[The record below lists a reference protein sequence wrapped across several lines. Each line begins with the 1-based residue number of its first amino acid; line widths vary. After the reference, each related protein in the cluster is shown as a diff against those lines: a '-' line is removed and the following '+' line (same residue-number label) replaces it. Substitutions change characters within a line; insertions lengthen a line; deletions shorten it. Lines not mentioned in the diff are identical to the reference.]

1 VGVEP
6 IAASAARLGGISL
19 LRLQSDERLA
29 QLAAKGSDDAF
40 EALVR
45 RHRRSLVRASRRIL
59 PDDRGEDAV
68 QQALLDAHQ
77 ALRRKGTPER
87 FEPWLHRIAI
97 NAALKV
103 ARKDREEPSI
113 EIDEERV
120 DGVAGPEQVRER
132 RERLGRT
139 VGAIAALPPQQRRAL
154 VLRELEG
161 RSHAEIA
168 RELGLSGGAV
178 RQLIHRARDSVRSGA
193 SALVPP
199 ALVLRMLAAG
209 GGAPPMGEVA
219 AGGGGG
225 AIAAKVAVAALV
237 TGGFAGGVALEE
249 RVSRDGSGGT
259 AEARESGRGPEARTA
274 TAAGDDSSGR
284 TFAASDAGR
293 GGEGSERSGPN
304 RGPDGDDRGSSGPG
318 SGRSD
323 DNSGPGSGGSD
334 DHGGGDGDQLVDA
347 TEIDD
352 SSGSGSSGSGSSGSV
367 SSGSGSVSS
376 GSGSGSS
383 GSGSG
388 SSGSGSGSSFSGS
401 GVSGGGSVA
410 PEDALSL
417 DSSGSGSSG
426 SVSSGSGSSGS
437 GSGDLDD

>member
-59 PDDRGEDAV
+59 PDDGAEDAV

-77 ALRRKGTPER
+77 ALRRNGAPER
-87 FEPWLHRIAI
+87 FEAWLHRIAI
-97 NAALKV
+97 NSALKV
-103 ARKDREEPSI
+103 ARKDRDEPSI

-139 VGAIAALPPQQRRAL
+139 VGAISALPARQRRAL

-199 ALVLRMLAAG
+199 ALVLRMLAASG
-209 GGAPPMGEVA
+209 STPPIGEVA

-249 RVSRDGSGGT
+249 KVNRDGSSGT
-259 AEARESGRGPEARTA
+259 AEARESGRGSEAGTA
-274 TAAGDDSSGR
+274 TAAGDDNSGR

-293 GGEGSERSGPN
+293 DGEGSERSGPN

-323 DNSGPGSGGSD
+323 DNSGPGSGGS
-334 DHGGGDGDQLVDA
+334 GGGDEFDDA
-347 TEIDD
+347 PEIDDD
-352 SSGSGSSGSGSSGSV
+352 SSGRGSSGSGS
-367 SSGSGSVSS
+367 
-376 GSGSGSS
+376 SGSGSS

-388 SSGSGSGSSFSGS
+388 SSGSGSG
-401 GVSGGGSVA
+401 VSGGGSLPSEGAVISA
-410 PEDALSL
+410 D
-417 DSSGSGSSG
+417 DSSGSG
-426 SVSSGSGSSGS
+426 SSGSGSSGS
-437 GSGDLDD
+437 GSGDLDGD

>member
-59 PDDRGEDAV
+59 PDDRAEDAV

-77 ALRRKGTPER
+77 ALRRNGAPER
-87 FEPWLHRIAI
+87 FEAWLHRIAI
-97 NAALKV
+97 NSALKV
-103 ARKDREEPSI
+103 VRKDRDEPSI

-120 DGVAGPEQVRER
+120 DGVAGPEQVREQ
-132 RERLGRT
+132 RERLGHT
-139 VGAIAALPPQQRRAL
+139 VGAISALPAQQRRAL

-209 GGAPPMGEVA
+209 GSAPPIGEVA

-249 RVSRDGSGGT
+249 KVSRDGSGGT
-259 AEARESGRGPEARTA
+259 AEARESGRGPEAGTA
-274 TAAGDDSSGR
+274 TAAGNDSSGR

-293 GGEGSERSGPN
+293 GGGSERSGPN

-318 SGRSD
+318 SGRSG
-323 DNSGPGSGGSD
+323 DNSGPGSSGSD
-334 DHGGGDGDQLVDA
+334 GGDDFDDA
-347 TEIDD
+347 PEIDD
-352 SSGSGSSGSGSSGSV
+352 SSGSGSSGSGSSISGS
-367 SSGSGSVSS
+367 SDSGSGS
-376 GSGSGSS
+376 SGSGSS

-388 SSGSGSGSSFSGS
+388 ISGGGAVVSGGAVTPADGDSSGS
-401 GVSGGGSVA
+401 
-410 PEDALSL
+410 
-417 DSSGSGSSG
+417 DSSGSGT
-426 SVSSGSGSSGS
+426 SGSGSSGS
-437 GSGDLDD
+437 GSGDLDGD

>member
-1 VGVEP
+1 MGVEP

-45 RHRRSLVRASRRIL
+45 RHRRSLVRAARRIL
-59 PDDRGEDAV
+59 PDDRAEDAV

-77 ALRRKGTPER
+77 ALRRNGAPER
-87 FEPWLHRIAI
+87 FEPWVHRIAI
-97 NAALKV
+97 NSALKV
-103 ARKDREEPSI
+103 ARKDGDEPSI

-139 VGAIAALPPQQRRAL
+139 VGAISALPARQRRAL

-209 GGAPPMGEVA
+209 GSAPPIGEVA
-219 AGGGGG
+219 AGGAGG

-249 RVSRDGSGGT
+249 KVNRDGSGGT
-259 AEARESGRGPEARTA
+259 AEARESGGGSKAGTG

-323 DNSGPGSGGSD
+323 DNSGPGSSGSD
-334 DHGGGDGDQLVDA
+334 DHGDGDQLDGA
-347 TEIDD
+347 TEIDGGLERERVERIGLERLGVVGERLGVVGERLGVVGERLGVER
-352 SSGSGSSGSGSSGSV
+352 SGRG
-367 SSGSGSVSS
+367 
-376 GSGSGSS
+376 
-383 GSGSG
+383 
-388 SSGSGSGSSFSGS
+388 SGS

-410 PEDALSL
+410 SEDALSL

>member
-40 EALVR
+40 EALVC
-45 RHRRSLVRASRRIL
+45 RHRRSLVRATRRIL
-59 PDDRGEDAV
+59 PDDGAEDAV

-77 ALRRKGTPER
+77 ALRRNGAPER
-87 FEPWLHRIAI
+87 FEAWLHRIAI

-103 ARKDREEPSI
+103 VRKDRDEPSI

-120 DGVAGPEQVRER
+120 DGVAGPEQVREQ
-132 RERLGRT
+132 RERLGHT
-139 VGAIAALPPQQRRAL
+139 VGAISALPAQQRRAL

-209 GGAPPMGEVA
+209 GSAPPIGEAA

-249 RVSRDGSGGT
+249 RISRDGSGGT
-259 AEARESGRGPEARTA
+259 AEARESGGGSEASTA
-274 TAAGDDSSGR
+274 TAAGNDSSGR

-323 DNSGPGSGGSD
+323 DNSGPGSSD
-334 DHGGGDGDQLVDA
+334 SDGGGDQLDDA
-347 TEIDD
+347 TEIDDD
-352 SSGSGSSGSGSSGSV
+352 SSGSGSSGSGSSGSR
-367 SSGSGSVSS
+367 SSGSSS
-376 GSGSGSS
+376 GSSGSSSGSS

-388 SSGSGSGSSFSGS
+388 
-401 GVSGGGSVA
+401 VSGGGAVVSGGAVTPA
-410 PEDALSL
+410 DG

-426 SVSSGSGSSGS
+426 SGSSGSGSSGS
-437 GSGDLDD
+437 GSGDLDSD

>member
-1 VGVEP
+1 LGVEP

-45 RHRRSLVRASRRIL
+45 RHRRSLVRATRRIL
-59 PDDRGEDAV
+59 PDDGAEDAV

-77 ALRRKGTPER
+77 ALRRNGAPER
-87 FEPWLHRIAI
+87 FEAWLHRIAI
-97 NAALKV
+97 NSALKV
-103 ARKDREEPSI
+103 ARKDRDEPSI

-132 RERLGRT
+132 RERLRRT
-139 VGAIAALPPQQRRAL
+139 VGAISALPARQRRAL

-209 GGAPPMGEVA
+209 GSAPPIGEVA

-249 RVSRDGSGGT
+249 NVSRDGSSGT
-259 AEARESGRGPEARTA
+259 AEARESGGGSEAGA
-274 TAAGDDSSGR
+274 GTAAGDDGAGR

-304 RGPDGDDRGSSGPG
+304 PGPDGDDRGSSGPG

-334 DHGGGDGDQLVDA
+334 GDGDGDQLDDA

-352 SSGSGSSGSGSSGSV
+352 SSGSGSSGSGSSE
-367 SSGSGSVSS
+367 SGSG
-376 GSGSGSS
+376 
-383 GSGSG
+383 
-388 SSGSGSGSSFSGS
+388 
-401 GVSGGGSVA
+401 
-410 PEDALSL
+410 
-417 DSSGSGSSG
+417 
-426 SVSSGSGSSGS
+426 SSGSGSSGS
-437 GSGDLDD
+437 GSGVSGGGSLSSGGAVTSADDSSGSGSSGSGSSEGGSGDLDGD

>member
-1 VGVEP
+1 MGVEP

-45 RHRRSLVRASRRIL
+45 RHRRSLVRASLRIL
-59 PDDRGEDAV
+59 PDDRAEDAV

-77 ALRRKGTPER
+77 ALRRNGAPER
-87 FEPWLHRIAI
+87 FEAWLHRIAI

-103 ARKDREEPSI
+103 VRKDGDEPSI

-120 DGVAGPEQVRER
+120 DGVAGPEQVREQ
-132 RERLGRT
+132 RERLGHT
-139 VGAIAALPPQQRRAL
+139 VGAISALPAQQRRAL

-209 GGAPPMGEVA
+209 GSAPPIGEAA

-259 AEARESGRGPEARTA
+259 AEARESGGGSEASTG
-274 TAAGDDSSGR
+274 AAVGDDSSGR

-293 GGEGSERSGPN
+293 GGGSERSGPN

-318 SGRSD
+318 SGRSG
-323 DNSGPGSGGSD
+323 DNSGAGSSGSDGGDDFDDAPEIDDDSSGSGSSGSGSGISGSSD
-334 DHGGGDGDQLVDA
+334 SGSGSSGSGSSGSGSGVSGGGAVVSGGAVTPADG
-347 TEIDD
+347 D
-352 SSGSGSSGSGSSGSV
+352 SSGSGSSGSGSSGS
-367 SSGSGSVSS
+367 
-376 GSGSGSS
+376 
-383 GSGSG
+383 
-388 SSGSGSGSSFSGS
+388 
-401 GVSGGGSVA
+401 
-410 PEDALSL
+410 
-417 DSSGSGSSG
+417 
-426 SVSSGSGSSGS
+426 GSSGS
-437 GSGDLDD
+437 GSGDLDSD

>member
-45 RHRRSLVRASRRIL
+45 RHRRSLVRASGRIL
-59 PDDRGEDAV
+59 PDDRAEDAV

-77 ALRRKGTPER
+77 ALRGNGAPER

-97 NAALKV
+97 NAALKIV
-103 ARKDREEPSI
+103 RKDRDEPSI

-139 VGAIAALPPQQRRAL
+139 VGAISALPARQRRAL

-209 GGAPPMGEVA
+209 GSAPPIGEVA

-249 RVSRDGSGGT
+249 KANRDGSRGT
-259 AEARESGRGPEARTA
+259 AEARETGGGSPAGARTA
-274 TAAGDDSSGR
+274 TGDDSSGR
-284 TFAASDAGR
+284 RFAVSDAGR

-323 DNSGPGSGGSD
+323 DNSGPGSSGSHD
-334 DHGGGDGDQLVDA
+334 GGGDGDQLDDA
-347 TEIDD
+347 TEIDDD
-352 SSGSGSSGSGSSGSV
+352 SSGSGSSGLGSSISGSSGS
-367 SSGSGSVSS
+367 GSEPS

-388 SSGSGSGSSFSGS
+388 
-401 GVSGGGSVA
+401 VSGGGSVA
-410 PEDALSL
+410 SGGAAPPPDG
-417 DSSGSGSSG
+417 DSSGSGSSE
-426 SVSSGSGSSGS
+426 SSGSGSSGS
-437 GSGDLDD
+437 GSGDLDSI

>member
-1 VGVEP
+1 LGVEP

-45 RHRRSLVRASRRIL
+45 RHRRSLVRATRRIL
-59 PDDRGEDAV
+59 PDDGAEDAV

-77 ALRRKGTPER
+77 ALRRNGAPER
-87 FEPWLHRIAI
+87 FEAWLHRIAI
-97 NAALKV
+97 NSALKV
-103 ARKDREEPSI
+103 ARKDRDEPSI

-132 RERLGRT
+132 RERLRRT
-139 VGAIAALPPQQRRAL
+139 VGAISALPARQRRAL

-209 GGAPPMGEVA
+209 GSAPPIGEVA

-249 RVSRDGSGGT
+249 KVSRDGSSGT
-259 AEARESGRGPEARTA
+259 AEARESGGGSEAGA
-274 TAAGDDSSGR
+274 GTAAGDDGAGR

-304 RGPDGDDRGSSGPG
+304 PGPDGDDRGSSGPG

-334 DHGGGDGDQLVDA
+334 GDGDGDQLDDA

-352 SSGSGSSGSGSSGSV
+352 SSGSGSSGSGSSE
-367 SSGSGSVSS
+367 SGSG
-376 GSGSGSS
+376 
-383 GSGSG
+383 
-388 SSGSGSGSSFSGS
+388 
-401 GVSGGGSVA
+401 
-410 PEDALSL
+410 
-417 DSSGSGSSG
+417 
-426 SVSSGSGSSGS
+426 SSGSGSSGS
-437 GSGDLDD
+437 GSGVSGGGSLSSGGAVTSADDSSGSGSSGSGSSESGSGDLDGD

>member
-6 IAASAARLGGISL
+6 IAASAARLGGIWL

-45 RHRRSLVRASRRIL
+45 RHRQSLVRASRRIL
-59 PDDRGEDAV
+59 PDDRAEDAV

-77 ALRRKGTPER
+77 ALRRNGPPER
-87 FEPWLHRIAI
+87 FEQWLHRIAI
-97 NAALKV
+97 NSALKV
-103 ARKDREEPSI
+103 ARKDRDEPSI

-120 DGVAGPEQVRER
+120 DRVAGPEQVRER

-139 VGAIAALPPQQRRAL
+139 VGAISALPPRQRRAL

-168 RELGLSGGAV
+168 RELGLSSGAV

-209 GGAPPMGEVA
+209 GNAPPIGEVA

-225 AIAAKVAVAALV
+225 AIAAKVAVAAVV

-249 RVSRDGSGGT
+249 KVNRDGSGST
-259 AEARESGRGPEARTA
+259 AEARESGGGSEAATA

-284 TFAASDAGR
+284 TFAVSGAGR
-293 GGEGSERSGPN
+293 GGDGSERSGPN
-304 RGPDGDDRGSSGPG
+304 PGPDGNDRGSSGPG

-323 DNSGPGSGGSD
+323 DSSGPGSHGSD
-334 DHGGGDGDQLVDA
+334 NHGDDDA
-347 TEIDD
+347 DELDDAPEIDDD
-352 SSGSGSSGSGSSGSV
+352 SSGSGSSETDS
-367 SSGSGSVSS
+367 
-376 GSGSGSS
+376 SGSGSS

-388 SSGSGSGSSFSGS
+388 SSGSGSGSSVSGSSGSGS
-401 GVSGGGSVA
+401 GVSGGGSV
-410 PEDALSL
+410 PSVPPGG
-417 DSSGSGSSG
+417 DSSGSSSSG
-426 SVSSGSGSSGS
+426 SGSSGSGSSGS
-437 GSGDLDD
+437 GSGDLDDD

>member
-1 VGVEP
+1 VEP

-59 PDDRGEDAV
+59 PDDGAEDAV

-77 ALRRKGTPER
+77 ALLRNGAPER

-97 NAALKV
+97 NSALKV
-103 ARKDREEPSI
+103 ARRDRDEPAI

-120 DGVAGPEQVRER
+120 EGVAGPEQVRER

-139 VGAIAALPPQQRRAL
+139 VGAISALPERQRRAL

-209 GGAPPMGEVA
+209 GSAPPIGEVA
-219 AGGGGG
+219 AGGGGT
-225 AIAAKVAVAALV
+225 AVAAKVAIAALV

-249 RVSRDGSGGT
+249 KVDRDGSRGT
-259 AEARESGRGPEARTA
+259 AEAREAGGGSEAGGT
-274 TAAGDDSSGR
+274 TAASGGGSGG
-284 TFAASDAGR
+284 TLAASGAGHDS
-293 GGEGSERSGPN
+293 EGSERSGPN
-304 RGPDGDDRGSSGPG
+304 RGPDGGDRGSSGPG

-323 DNSGPGSGGSD
+323 DNSGPGSHGDDNSGDDVDSEVELDDDSSGS
-334 DHGGGDGDQLVDA
+334 GSSGSGSSVS
-347 TEIDD
+347 D
-352 SSGSGSSGSGSSGSV
+352 SSGSGSSGSGSSGST
-367 SSGSGSVSS
+367 
-376 GSGSGSS
+376 
-383 GSGSG
+383 
-388 SSGSGSGSSFSGS
+388 
-401 GVSGGGSVA
+401 
-410 PEDALSL
+410 
-417 DSSGSGSSG
+417 
-426 SVSSGSGSSGS
+426 SSGSGSSGS
-437 GSGDLDD
+437 GLSGGGSVLSGDALPADSSGSIASGSDSSGSDSSGSGSSGGD

>member
-59 PDDRGEDAV
+59 PDDGAEDAV

-77 ALRRKGTPER
+77 ALRRNGAPER
-87 FEPWLHRIAI
+87 FEAWLHRIAI
-97 NAALKV
+97 NSALNV
-103 ARKDREEPSI
+103 VRKDRDEPSI

-120 DGVAGPEQVRER
+120 DGVAGPEDVREQ
-132 RERLGRT
+132 RERLRHT
-139 VGAIAALPPQQRRAL
+139 VGAISALPARQRRAL

-161 RSHAEIA
+161 RSHSEIA

-199 ALVLRMLAAG
+199 ALVLRMLAASG
-209 GGAPPMGEVA
+209 SAPPIGDVA

-237 TGGFAGGVALEE
+237 TGGFASGVALEE
-249 RVSRDGSGGT
+249 RVNRDGSGGT
-259 AEARESGRGPEARTA
+259 AEARESGGGSEAGA
-274 TAAGDDSSGR
+274 GAAVGDDSSGR

-323 DNSGPGSGGSD
+323 DNSGPGSSGSD
-334 DHGGGDGDQLVDA
+334 GGGDGDQFDDA
-347 TEIDD
+347 PEIDDD
-352 SSGSGSSGSGSSGSV
+352 SSGSGSSVSGSSGSGL
-367 SSGSGSVSS
+367 SGSGSGSS
-376 GSGSGSS
+376 ESGSGSS

-388 SSGSGSGSSFSGS
+388 SSGSGSG
-401 GVSGGGSVA
+401 VSGGASVA
-410 PEDALSL
+410 SEDALPL

-426 SVSSGSGSSGS
+426 SVSSGSGTSGSGSAGS
-437 GSGDLDD
+437 GSGDLDGD

>member
-1 VGVEP
+1 LGVEP

-45 RHRRSLVRASRRIL
+45 RHRRSLVRATRRIL
-59 PDDRGEDAV
+59 PDDGAEDAV

-77 ALRRKGTPER
+77 ALRRNGAPER
-87 FEPWLHRIAI
+87 FEAWLHRIAI
-97 NAALKV
+97 NSALKV
-103 ARKDREEPSI
+103 ARKDRDEPSI

-132 RERLGRT
+132 RERLRRT
-139 VGAIAALPPQQRRAL
+139 VGAISALPARQRRAL

-209 GGAPPMGEVA
+209 GSAPPIGEVA

-249 RVSRDGSGGT
+249 KVSRDGSSGT
-259 AEARESGRGPEARTA
+259 AEARESGGGSEAGA
-274 TAAGDDSSGR
+274 GTAAGDDGAGR

-304 RGPDGDDRGSSGPG
+304 PGPDGDDRGSSGPG

-334 DHGGGDGDQLVDA
+334 GDGDGDQLDDA

-352 SSGSGSSGSGSSGSV
+352 SSGSGSSGSGSSE
-367 SSGSGSVSS
+367 SGSG
-376 GSGSGSS
+376 
-383 GSGSG
+383 
-388 SSGSGSGSSFSGS
+388 
-401 GVSGGGSVA
+401 
-410 PEDALSL
+410 
-417 DSSGSGSSG
+417 
-426 SVSSGSGSSGS
+426 SSGSGSSGS
-437 GSGDLDD
+437 GSGVSGGGSLSSGGAVTSADDSSGSGSSGSGSSEGGSGDLDGD

>member
-59 PDDRGEDAV
+59 PDDGAEDAV

-77 ALRRKGTPER
+77 ALRRNGAPER
-87 FEPWLHRIAI
+87 FEAWLHRIAI
-97 NAALKV
+97 NSALKV
-103 ARKDREEPSI
+103 ARKDRNEPSI

-139 VGAIAALPPQQRRAL
+139 VGAISALPARQRRAL

-193 SALVPP
+193 SALIPP
-199 ALVLRMLAAG
+199 ALVLRMLAASG
-209 GGAPPMGEVA
+209 STPPIGEVA

-225 AIAAKVAVAALV
+225 AITAKVAVAALV

-249 RVSRDGSGGT
+249 KVNRDGSSGT
-259 AEARESGRGPEARTA
+259 AEARESGRGSEAGTA
-274 TAAGDDSSGR
+274 TAAGDDNSGR

-293 GGEGSERSGPN
+293 DGEGSERSGPN

-323 DNSGPGSGGSD
+323 DNSGPGSGGS
-334 DHGGGDGDQLVDA
+334 GGGDEFDDA
-347 TEIDD
+347 PEIDDD
-352 SSGSGSSGSGSSGSV
+352 SSGSGSSGSGS
-367 SSGSGSVSS
+367 
-376 GSGSGSS
+376 SGSGSS

-388 SSGSGSGSSFSGS
+388 SSGSGSG
-401 GVSGGGSVA
+401 VSGGGSLPSEGAVISA
-410 PEDALSL
+410 D
-417 DSSGSGSSG
+417 DSSGSD
-426 SVSSGSGSSGS
+426 SSGSGSSGS
-437 GSGDLDD
+437 GSGDLDGD